1 MIHGSRGKHGRKDPK
16 QGDPARSGDGFVV
29 DKAQIQTLIPHSG
42 AMCLLEGVM
51 AWDEDGIVCV
61 TRTHRDPVNPLR
73 RRGRLAM
80 LHACEYGA
88 QAAAIH
94 GSLRARAAKQS
105 AQAGYLAAL
114 RDVRW
119 FAEDL
124 AAVDAPLEVTAR
136 LVLGDTDH
144 CIYAI
149 QISAAGQV
157 LAEARITIAPQPQN
171 GGDG

>member
-1 MIHGSRGKHGRKDPK
+1 MLLD
-16 QGDPARSGDGFVV
+16 QT
-29 DKAQIQTLIPHSG
+29 QIQTLIPHSG
-42 AMCLLEGVM
+42 AMCLLEAVT

-61 TRTHRDPVNPLR
+61 TQTHRDPANPLR
-73 RRGRLAM
+73 RRGRLTA

-94 GSLRARAAKQS
+94 GGLRTQAAEQS
-105 AQAGYLAAL
+105 APAGYLAAL

-136 LVLGDTDH
+136 LLLGDAGH
-144 CIYAI
+144 CIYAVAV
-149 QISAAGQV
+149 SAAGQV
-157 LAEARITIAPQPQN
+157 LAEARITIAPQPEN
-171 GGDG
+171 GVCSCS

>member
-1 MIHGSRGKHGRKDPK
+1 MLL
-16 QGDPARSGDGFVV
+16 
-29 DKAQIQTLIPHSG
+29 DKAQIQTLISHSG
-42 AMCLLEGVM
+42 TMCLLEAVT

-61 TRTHRDPVNPLR
+61 TQTHRDPANPLR
-73 RRGRLAM
+73 RRGRLAA

-94 GSLRARAAKQS
+94 GGLRARMAGQS
-105 AQAGYLAAL
+105 APAGYLAAL

-124 AAVDAPLEVTAR
+124 AAVDAPLEVAAH
-136 LVLGDTDH
+136 LLLGDAAH

-149 QISAAGQV
+149 TVSVAGQV
-157 LAEARITIAPQPQN
+157 LAEARITIAPQPEN
-171 GGDG
+171 GVCSCS